1 MKEEKVLFQSPA
13 NTEAVQIKRERMER
27 FGWILENSEYDQDRN
42 LTRLFYTRDLSIP
55 ENQQKKELEEEAEDA
70 FLAQKFAENN
80 ISYCEY
86 RKNATKKPH
95 SHKAVIIIMIIAMLF
110 CAGLVY
116 LFRFTDILTYNKV
129 ETEAEL
135 ENFKQTFVY
144 EFPEGKTLF
153 GKTGFSYTELM
164 NFLTLA
170 LGGIAAIC
178 LAVILIMARST
189 RKNKLIQR
197 SEYQYLIGRQAY
209 FEELACEMEN
219 FSRELNETMDLA
231 REE

>member
-13 NTEAVQIKRERMER
+13 NAEAVQIKRERMER

-86 RKNATKKPH
+86 
-95 SHKAVIIIMIIAMLF
+95 IIIMRIAMLF

-116 LFRFTDILTYNKV
+116 LFRFTDILTYNKF

>member
-13 NTEAVQIKRERMER
+13 NAEAVQIKRERMER

-116 LFRFTDILTYNKV
+116 LFRFTDILTYNKF

-209 FEELACEMEN
+209 FEELEIGRAHV
-219 FSRELNETMDLA
+219 
-231 REE
+231 

>member
-13 NTEAVQIKRERMER
+13 NAEAVQIKRERMER

-95 SHKAVIIIMIIAMLF
+95 SHKAVIIIMIIAMIF

-116 LFRFTDILTYNKV
+116 LFRFTDILTYNKF

-135 ENFKQTFVY
+135 ENF
-144 EFPEGKTLF
+144 
-153 GKTGFSYTELM
+153 
-164 NFLTLA
+164 
-170 LGGIAAIC
+170 
-178 LAVILIMARST
+178 
-189 RKNKLIQR
+189 
-197 SEYQYLIGRQAY
+197 
-209 FEELACEMEN
+209 
-219 FSRELNETMDLA
+219 
-231 REE
+231 